1 VTMDPDIHGLSYT
14 ADAGQAR
21 DPYLNPGRWG
31 LVSTFFIGSACVR
44 RRPQTFL
51 FPSTSFGR
59 RSQTLKVDEAGDPVR
74 RASGHPQ
81 QRHKPVLLLLLLH
94 EHD

>member
-1 VTMDPDIHGLSYT
+1 MGSSLYLFLSVVH
-14 ADAGQAR
+14 ASEGDLR
-21 DPYLNPGRWG
+21 P
-31 LVSTFFIGSACVR
+31 FF
-44 RRPQTFL
+44 

-59 RSQTLKVDEAGDPVR
+59 RSQTLEVDEAGDPVR

-81 QRHKPVLLLLLLH
+81 QRQKPVLLLH